1 LIFSVKEGFL
11 LEQLEL
17 NTTIRTTVG
26 NGPAR
31 RLRQQG
37 LIPAV
42 LYGPATAPVMLAV
55 NGRDFEHAVK
65 RGNVRRTIFALRLQE
80 SGSAAKTAIIKELQ
94 QHPVNG
100 QFLHVDFYEIAM
112 DRKLR
117 VKVPVVIKGKAKG
130 EEFGGMLQIIER
142 EIEVLCLPR
151 EIPDALDV
159 DVTELGV
166 GDTLHVNEITLPAGV
181 ELPPGD
187 NYTVFTVVS
196 QKAEAL
202 PAEAAAETAEGE
214 AAEPAA
220 EADKAAD

>member
-1 LIFSVKEGFL
+1 MKQF
-11 LEQLEL
+11 EL

-42 LYGPATAPVMLAV
+42 LYGPAAAPVKLTV
-55 NGRDFEHAVK
+55 NGKDFENAVK
-65 RGNVRRTIFALRLQE
+65 KGNVRRTIFSLALQDG
-80 SGSAAKTAIIKELQ
+80 GSAAKTAIIKELQ

-117 VKVPVVIKGKAKG
+117 VKIPVVTKGKAKG

-151 EIPDALDV
+151 EIPEALEV

-166 GDTLHVNEITLPAGV
+166 GGTLHVNDIALPAGV

-196 QKAEAL
+196 QKAEAA

-214 AAEPAA
+214 AAEPKA
-220 EADKAAD
+220 EAEKAAD

>member
-1 LIFSVKEGFL
+1 M
-11 LEQLEL
+11 
-17 NTTIRTTVG
+17 
-26 NGPAR
+26 
-31 RLRQQG
+31 
-37 LIPAV
+37 IPAV
-42 LYGPATAPVMLAV
+42 LYGPAAAPVKLTV
-55 NGRDFEHAVK
+55 NGKDFENAVK
-65 RGNVRRTIFALRLQE
+65 KGNVRRTIFSLALQDG
-80 SGSAAKTAIIKELQ
+80 GSAAKTAIIKELQ

-117 VKVPVVIKGKAKG
+117 VKIPVVTKGKAKG

-151 EIPDALDV
+151 EIPEALEV

-166 GDTLHVNEITLPAGV
+166 GGTLHVNDIALPAGV

-196 QKAEAL
+196 QKAEAA

-214 AAEPAA
+214 AAEPKA
-220 EADKAAD
+220 EAEKAAD